1 MEKGQIGT
9 YSFYFS
15 SKWSENKYGQK
26 NSMCRSFM
34 IRIHLTFF
42 VVVIS
47 KIFFFGY
54 HFSFS
59 KVFFVSKPFLKLLMV
74 KLFFIISDSGRT
86 LIDFDSRV
94 SFISKLLIL
103 VTRVRKKFFSAFV
116 TVGSTTNVEL
126 WVPPNVIPA
135 IIIISKIAFT
145 EWR

>member
-103 VTRVRKKFFSAFV
+103 VT
-116 TVGSTTNVEL
+116 GE
-126 WVPPNVIPA
+126 
-135 IIIISKIAFT
+135 KIFLCFCDGGIDHQRWTLGAAKCHP
-145 EWR
+145 RDHHY